1 MNSPIIVD
9 TPNSHYVPFPIL
21 SSFHVIS
28 ERGRCSASQ
37 LAMTQRALEIRS
49 RSKRLYSRTTFK
61 PIVASSVK
69 RLRDIKSAT
78 SESESSRVWS
88 NRDEAF
94 LDKLKGSFAMLYVA
108 TTRSDVSINRS
119 YIPSLKYRQK
129 KKDKK
134 KRTIQIHRGYL

>member
-1 MNSPIIVD
+1 MCNESAGNDATRSENKESIEETI
-9 TPNSHYVPFPIL
+9 
-21 SSFHVIS
+21 HV
-28 ERGRCSASQ
+28 
-37 LAMTQRALEIRS
+37 
-49 RSKRLYSRTTFK
+49 RTTFK

-129 KKDKK
+129 KTNDSNS
-134 KRTIQIHRGYL
+134 